1 MGLHKSF
8 MDTIGRTTLTLTAV
22 NIVDDLRDRELIV
35 TYDYPFMAGLR
46 KPLIIFGSTLAVFIA
61 AWVVGSMDVGIRAR
75 KS

>member
-1 MGLHKSF
+1 
-8 MDTIGRTTLTLTAV
+8 MDTLGRTALTLTAT

-46 KPLIIFGSTLAVFIA
+46 KPFVIFGSLLAVFTA
-61 AWVVGSMDVGIRAR
+61 AWMVGSVDVGIRGR

>member
-1 MGLHKSF
+1 
-8 MDTIGRTTLTLTAV
+8 MDTLGRTALTLTAT

-46 KPLIIFGSTLAVFIA
+46 KPFVIFGSLLAVFTA
-61 AWVVGSMDVGIRAR
+61 AWVVGSVDVGIRGR